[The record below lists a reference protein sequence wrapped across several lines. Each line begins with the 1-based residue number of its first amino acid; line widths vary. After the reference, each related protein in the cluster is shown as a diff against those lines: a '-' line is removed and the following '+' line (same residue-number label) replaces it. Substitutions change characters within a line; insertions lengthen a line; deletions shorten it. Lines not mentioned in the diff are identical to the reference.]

1 MEQLQL
7 LGVAL
12 GLASLSGINL
22 YLTVFVTG
30 LSIQQHWIHLAPQY
44 AGLTVLGHP
53 AIVAIAGALYFIQFF
68 ADKVPWVDS
77 LWDSIH
83 TVIRPIGGAL
93 LAIRVLG
100 PVNPVFDVIVALIAG
115 GVTLMTHGVKAG
127 TRLVA
132 NASPEPFS
140 NIALSVTEDASVIGG
155 LALIHYNPI
164 LALAFFVL
172 VLVGI
177 CYFAPKIA
185 RTLRVKLWLIW
196 KKLNAPAS
204 NGVEAQL
211 PQELPADFDMMFHR
225 LNVIGERVLWAVPCV
240 SAASRSIPGN
250 LFGYLIATV
259 EAPKEIHFVARRG
272 LASFAKTFDI
282 ANYKAS
288 REARFL
294 SENLVIYSV
303 DKRPKLVFLLDRT
316 RAPAVKRMVESIQQ
330 RLAEDAPRAERHSP
344 ELAQAAP

>member
-30 LSIQQHWIHLAPQY
+30 LAIGQHWITLSAQYSGLAM
-44 AGLTVLGHP
+44 LGEP
-53 AIVAIAGALYFIQFF
+53 TIVVIAGVLYFIQFF

-77 LWDSIH
+77 MWDSLH

-100 PVNPVFDVIVALIAG
+100 PTNPVFDVVVALLAG
-115 GVTLMTHGVKAG
+115 GITLMTHGVKAG

-132 NASPEPFS
+132 NGSPEPFS

-164 LALAFFVL
+164 IALAFFSL
-172 VLVGI
+172 LLSSI
-177 CYFAPKIA
+177 CYLAPRIIRK
-185 RTLRVKLWLIW
+185 LRVTLWLAW

-204 NGVEAQL
+204 NGTDIVL
-211 PQELPADFDMMFHR
+211 PHDMPADHDILFQR
-225 LNVIGERVLWAVPCV
+225 LNEAAEPVQWAVPCI
-240 SAASRSIPGN
+240 SSSSKLFPGN
-250 LFGYLIATV
+250 VFGYLVATTGD
-259 EAPKEIHFVARRG
+259 ARQLHFVARHGFSG
-272 LASFAKTFDI
+272 LAKTMDL
-282 ANYKAS
+282 ANYKVA
-288 REARFL
+288 REPRFL
-294 SENLVIYSV
+294 SEDFVLYSV
-303 DKRPKLVFLLDRT
+303 DKRPKFVFLLDRT
-316 RAPAVKRMVESIQQ
+316 RAGLVKRMVESMAA
-330 RLAEDAPRAERHSP
+330 RLAPPVIPIVEPHAELVS
-344 ELAQAAP
+344 AAA